1 MGFSGIYFIWNGR
14 RVKIGMSIC
23 IRSRMTTMQIE
34 NDETLKLIGF
44 IPSPD
49 YNFMGWLENKY
60 TKWDDEYFKKNAYP
74 KRNDLK
80 INNDFPSLKNEY
92 DRVWHRKFLDEEQKH
107 QKYFEEYQFK
117 KEAKKHQ
124 WFDITVDEAR
134 KYIYQNK
141 GVLPEKFTNDNNG
154 WKDNGD
160 FFVVR
165 NMRDD

>member
-60 TKWDDEYFKKNAYP
+60 TKWDDEYFKKYAIESFQM
-74 KRNDLK
+74 RNK
-80 INNDFPSLKNEY
+80 NTKNILKNIN
-92 DRVWHRKFLDEEQKH
+92 L
-107 QKYFEEYQFK
+107 K
-117 KEAKKHQ
+117 KKLRN
-124 WFDITVDEAR
+124 I
-134 KYIYQNK
+134 
-141 GVLPEKFTNDNNG
+141 NG
-154 WKDNGD
+154 LI
-160 FFVVR
+160 
-165 NMRDD
+165 